1 MFRYPVA
8 GGTENIGGGF
18 TKLWQHE
25 VGVDVVDGAS
35 TSAIDSYFTTHD
47 LSWVT
52 GNPAQEVPIGENF
65 WSRVERVEPDFLQDQ
80 EMTMYVIGRPYAQ
93 APDVTTGPYTFDATT
108 TKIDL
113 KEQRRELRL
122 KFESNIIGGDYQM
135 GRILLS
141 LDMGDVRGY
150 TP

>member
-1 MFRYPVA
+1 
-8 GGTENIGGGF
+8 
-18 TKLWQHE
+18 
-25 VGVDVVDGAS
+25 
-35 TSAIDSYFTTHD
+35 
-47 LSWVT
+47 
-52 GNPAQEVPIGENF
+52 
-65 WSRVERVEPDFLQDQ
+65 VEPDFLQDQ
-80 EMTMYVIGRPYAQ
+80 EMTMYIIGRPYAQ
-93 APDVTTGPYTFDATT
+93 AADVTSGPYTFDAST